1 MRLDKFLKVSRIIK
15 RRSVAKT
22 IADKQRITINDR
34 IAKSSSAVNVGDK
47 IKIVFGNKILTVRVL
62 QLLDTTK
69 KADAENMY
77 EVLSEEYQENFDQE

>member
-22 IADKQRITINDR
+22 IADKQRISINDR
-34 IAKSSSAVNVGDK
+34 IAKSSSTVNVGDT
-47 IKIVFGNKILTVRVL
+47 IKIVFGNKTLIVRVL

-69 KADAENMY
+69 KAEAENMY
-77 EVLSEEYQENFDQE
+77 KVLSEEYQENFD

>member
-22 IADKQRITINDR
+22 IADKQRISINDR
-34 IAKSSSAVNVGDK
+34 IAKSSSDVNVGDT
-47 IKIVFGNKILTVRVL
+47 IKIVFGNKTLTVRVL

-69 KADAENMY
+69 KAEAENMY
-77 EVLSEEYQENFDQE
+77 EVLSEEYQENFD

>member
-22 IADKQRITINDR
+22 IADKQRISINDR
-34 IAKSSSAVNVGDK
+34 IAKSSSNVNVGDT
-47 IKIVFGNKILTVRVL
+47 IKIVFGNKTLTVRVL

-69 KADAENMY
+69 KTEAENMY
-77 EVLSEEYQENFDQE
+77 EVLSEEYQENFD

>member
-34 IAKSSSAVNVGDK
+34 IAKSSSVVNVGDK

>member
-22 IADKQRITINDR
+22 IADKQRISINAR
-34 IAKSSSAVNVGDK
+34 IAKSSSNVNVGDT
-47 IKIVFGNKILTVRVL
+47 IKIVFGNKTLTVRVL

-69 KADAENMY
+69 KAEAENMY
-77 EVLSEEYQENFDQE
+77 EVLSEEYQENFD